1 MRIKP
6 GMEATLPC
14 EPELGPL
21 YLTERVELTGL
32 QENPERNALR
42 GTALEWVRC
51 AHAQT
56 LRPTRQRLACHPV
69 LPGSWRER
77 ATTSASSNGRNSLVW
92 RLLLSSQWPHP
103 CHPWSL

>member
-51 AHAQT
+51 AHA
-56 LRPTRQRLACHPV
+56 RPDPPTNTAAPRLPPRPSAPV
-69 LPGSWRER
+69 VAQLPDALDPPGSYEAR
-77 ATTSASSNGRNSLVW
+77 AR
-92 RLLLSSQWPHP
+92 
-103 CHPWSL
+103 PWNP

>member
-69 LPGSWRER
+69 LPRLWWRSFPTPSTRPAHTRHGLALGTRE
-77 ATTSASSNGRNSLVW
+77 L
-92 RLLLSSQWPHP
+92 
-103 CHPWSL
+103 